1 MRDKGTQAIE
11 LGHTAVESRVL
22 GQQLFLVISDMR
34 IEPVNRRIVLINRFL
49 KRRAVG
55 ALQSM
60 PDGEGIPLLIQLA
73 KATRDN
79 DVRKQAM
86 SSLGQSRDGRA
97 ISFFE
102 EVLKK

>member
-1 MRDKGTQAIE
+1 VLNTFKEAIE
-11 LGHTAVESRVL
+11 
-22 GQQLFLVISDMR
+22 SD
-34 IEPVNRRIVLINRFL
+34 PDVQV
-49 KRRAVG
+49 KRRAVS

-73 KATRDN
+73 KATHDN

-86 SSLGQSRDGRA
+86 NSLGQSHDGRA

>member
-1 MRDKGTQAIE
+1 VQ
-11 LGHTAVESRVL
+11 V
-22 GQQLFLVISDMR
+22 
-34 IEPVNRRIVLINRFL
+34 

-73 KATRDN
+73 RATLDS

-86 SSLGQSRDGRA
+86 NSLGNSRDGRA
-97 ISFFE
+97 ITFFE

>member
-1 MRDKGTQAIE
+1 VLATFKDAIE
-11 LGHTAVESRVL
+11 NDSDVRV
-22 GQQLFLVISDMR
+22 
-34 IEPVNRRIVLINRFL
+34 
-49 KRRAVG
+49 KRRAVS

-73 KATRDN
+73 RATRDN
-79 DVRKQAM
+79 EVRKQAM